1 MRSRTATERGR
12 RPARSHPAANLRVL
26 DSLTATYVILIGAG
40 ALGLAAYATLIL
52 VPAWTA
58 YGRTWERVC
67 AAFLSLFVLGAFV
80 GSGILLGLL
89 IVYYWDQI
97 LEFLHL
103 QNA

>member
-1 MRSRTATERGR
+1 MQAASLRT
-12 RPARSHPAANLRVL
+12 L
-26 DSLTATYVILIGAG
+26 DSLTATYVILGTAG
-40 ALGLAAYATLIL
+40 VVGLAAYATLIL

-67 AAFLSLFVLGAFV
+67 AAFLTLFVLAAFAGAGV
-80 GSGILLGLL
+80 LLGLL

-103 QNA
+103 QNAILLF

>member
-1 MRSRTATERGR
+1 M
-12 RPARSHPAANLRVL
+12 

-40 ALGLAAYATLIL
+40 AIGLAAYAMLIL

-58 YGRTWERVC
+58 YGRVWERVC

-97 LEFLHL
+97 LEFLNL
-103 QNA
+103 QNAILLI